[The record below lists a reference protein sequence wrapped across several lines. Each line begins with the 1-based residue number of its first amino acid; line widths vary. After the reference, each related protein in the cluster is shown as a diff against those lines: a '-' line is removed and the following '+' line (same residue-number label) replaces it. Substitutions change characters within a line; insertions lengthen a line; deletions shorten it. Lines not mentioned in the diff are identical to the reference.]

1 MPEPFGY
8 INFIYLYF
16 SFFSTF
22 CSSFS
27 SSEILVSYVV
37 TAMTDA
43 LLLLNYEVRK
53 ITLILLMTDILLLF
67 CSIEK
72 NFWYL

>member
-8 INFIYLYF
+8 INLYF
-16 SFFSTF
+16 LFFSSF
-22 CSSFS
+22 CSSYS